1 MIQFKSVKWK
11 NFLSTGNNF
20 TEVQLDRSPSTLI
33 VGHNGAGK
41 STLLDALSFALFGK
55 PHRDVKKMQLVNSV
69 NDKNCEVEVEFEIG
83 TSHFRIFRGLKPN
96 KFEIYQNGNMIN
108 QAASVRDYQKY
119 LEQNI
124 LKLNHKSFH
133 QVVVLGSSSFIPFM
147 QLPSHHRREVIED
160 LLDIQ
165 IFGKMNQLLKE
176 RVQKVKEE
184 LKDNEYQLELVKDK
198 IGLQRS
204 YIRDVQNMNNEQAT
218 QKRDELNSLSE
229 EVKKLQEE
237 NTKLSEG
244 LVESLELL
252 GKEVESLTSR
262 KSELEKH
269 ESGIQTAVKR
279 VVSEA
284 KFFEENDECPTC
296 QQEIDNEFKENK
308 LTEAKEKARE
318 LQEGME
324 KCSQEIK
331 SAEESIG
338 RSTGALHELKEN
350 QNTIS
355 VNNRSIGNLQS
366 QISKIEEEI
375 SKLSDSNA
383 EIKEANQKLSD
394 LIEEKELVGE
404 RKLELVDQ
412 RNYFSVISE
421 MLKDTGIKT
430 KVIKQYLPVMNKLI
444 NHYLQV
450 MDFYVSFN
458 LDESFQETIKSRYRD
473 SFNYASFSEGE
484 KQRIDLALLFTWR
497 QIARMKNSANTNLLI
512 LDETFDSSLD
522 NDGIENLLKILNT
535 LEEGTNTFI
544 ISHKRDE
551 LDGKF
556 RSKIEFEKDRN
567 FSRIKVGDS

>member
-184 LKDNEYQLELVKDK
+184 LKDYDYQLELVKDK